1 MGGNQKYMIK
11 TNVLQNLFFQ
21 ASPQLSASKR
31 NFGVEQQ
38 ARPWLVYA
46 IIAVNAALLLSYLLG
61 VNARASTG
69 YEIKEMQKQVLR
81 LNEDQK
87 ALNLKLSEATA
98 ISVLTDDFSKNG
110 FIQAGAPTFV
120 TMQAPTTAMK

>member
-1 MGGNQKYMIK
+1 MIK
-11 TNVLQNLFFQ
+11 TDVLQNLFLQ
-21 ASPQLSASKR
+21 TRPQLSASKR

-46 IIAVNAALLLSYLLG
+46 VIAVNAALLLSYLLG

-69 YEIKEMQKQVLR
+69 YEIKEMQKQVLK
-81 LNEDQK
+81 LNEEQK

-98 ISVLTDDFSKNG
+98 ISVLTDDFSRNG
-110 FIQAGAPTFV
+110 FVQAGAPIFV
-120 TMQAPTTAMK
+120 TMQAPATAMK